1 MKNAVRPMAT
11 AALALMFAAASSA
24 HHSFAVFDRTK
35 TVVLTGTVKEFQWTN
50 PHAWIQINVPDSKGR
65 ITEWGAECGSPNMM
79 VRTGWKRS
87 LLKPGDK
94 VVVTVNPL
102 RDGRPNG
109 SLITIKLPDGTVLGP
124 GNTPKLLPLGAAA
137 TK

>member
-1 MKNAVRPMAT
+1 LKPSTRSAAAAT
-11 AALALMFAAASSA
+11 LSLMFSVAAAA
-24 HHSFAVFDRTK
+24 HHSFAVFDRTR

-50 PHAWIQINVPDSKGR
+50 PHAWIQINVPDAKGR

-79 VRTGWKRS
+79 VRSGWKKS

-94 VVVTVNPL
+94 VVITVNPL

-109 SLITIKLPDGTVLGP
+109 SLITIKLANGTVLGP
-124 GNTPKLLPLGAAA
+124 GNTPKLLPLGAPTA
-137 TK
+137 K